1 MSPLGHLDLRALQ
14 AFYGGASGAWAPAM
28 IAFTILGSGWSALGL
43 VPILYHP
50 RTRGFGV
57 ALAVAITTQATLVWW
72 LKRVVG
78 RVRPWIALGLPTPIG
93 APRDGSF
100 PSGHA
105 AASFCVAAF
114 LAVALPAVWPRSP
127 ASPAS
132 RAHPRWLIAAALV
145 VAAFVASSRVYLG
158 AHFPGDVLCGSALGA
173 FVGAAAGWAYLAW
186 HAPRAADGPVEG
198 ELERG

>member
-1 MSPLGHLDLRALQ
+1 MSPLGPLDLRMLQ
-14 AFYGGASGAWAPAM
+14 ALYGGASGAWAPAM
-28 IAFTILGSGWSALGL
+28 IAFTVLGSGWSAVGL
-43 VPILYHP
+43 VPMLYHP
-50 RTRGFGV
+50 RTRRFAV
-57 ALAVAITTQATLVWW
+57 ALAVAIATQATLVWW

-114 LAVALPAVWPRSP
+114 LAVALPAVWSG
-127 ASPAS
+127 S
-132 RAHPRWLIAAALV
+132 RGRARALVAGTLV

-173 FVGAAAGWAYLAW
+173 LVGVVAGRACLAW
-186 HAPRAADGPVEG
+186 HAPLRAPRAADGPVEG
-198 ELERG
+198 EPERG